1 MAKFITKMRKFFG
14 SPIISV
20 ILSLLMFFQ
29 WYAGYA
35 KEQSIKNNLLGIERT
50 LSSYEKCSDNVVL
63 KEFIYATLATIGSRP
78 PFIDAVKEKL
88 NYISQENIETANS
101 EIRDR

>member
-1 MAKFITKMRKFFG
+1 MSKIVKSVIKFIGSPTFG
-14 SPIISV
+14 S
-20 ILSLLMFFQ
+20 ILALFLIFQ

-88 NYISQENIETANS
+88 NYISQKNIETANS
-101 EIRDR
+101 EIKDR